1 MNKEW
6 SELNKLIQKQI
17 NSKSNFESGINNLF
31 ILRDK
36 IFDKLNDLKNTLTY
50 EDFSKMPYMNE
61 NGYHNKTIA
70 YSIWHMFR
78 IEDIVAHTIIKND
91 EQIFFRDNFKA
102 LTNSPIITTANELV
116 KEGIA
121 DFSAKLNI
129 EQLYIYADA
138 VKNST
143 NELIKSLSYADLKRK
158 PTEAERQRLIDSK
171 CISENE
177 LAVWLIDYWCS
188 KDIKGLIKMPFS
200 RHLIMHTEAAVRIAE
215 KLKR

>member
-17 NSKSNFESGINNLF
+17 NSKNNFESGINNLF
-31 ILRDK
+31 ILREK
-36 IFDKLNDLKNTLTY
+36 IFDKLNDLKNTLTC

-116 KEGIA
+116 KEEIA

-129 EQLYIYADA
+129 EQLYIYANA

-158 PTEAERQRLIDSK
+158 PTETERQRLIDSK

>member
-36 IFDKLNDLKNTLTY
+36 IFNKLNDLKNTLTY

-102 LTNSPIITTANELV
+102 LTNSSIITTANELV
-116 KEGIA
+116 KEEIA

-158 PTEAERQRLIDSK
+158 PTETERQRLIDSK